1 MLTEFDDYLVHQTA
15 EPIASPATGDR
26 NFYDRHFFNGFT
38 HDGDLYFGLALGLYP
53 NRRVMDAAF
62 TVIRDGRQHSV
73 RASRLAPTERRE
85 TRVGPI
91 AVEVVEPLRQLRI
104 RVDRND
110 FGIEGDLVFHARAVA
125 IEEPRFTWRVENRL
139 LMDV

>member
-38 HDGDLYFGLALGLYP
+38 RAGDLYFGVALGLYP
-53 NRRVMDAAF
+53 NRRVMDAAV
-62 TVIRDGRQHSV
+62 TVIRDGEQRSL
-73 RASRLAPTERRE
+73 RSSRRAPTDRRD

-91 AVEVVEPLRQLRI
+91 AVEVVEPLRTLR
-104 RVDRND
+104 V
-110 FGIEGDLVFHARAVA
+110 
-125 IEEPRFTWRVENRL
+125 RVERNEFGLEADL
-139 LMDV
+139 L